1 MWVTIL
7 RVSAILSVGL
17 TIKQALDEFT
27 LNVNANRIYSTRQAT
42 KFLGI
47 ERKGVIKLIKKS
59 IIKAKMIDGNYRI
72 TGASILEY
80 LSDK

>member
-7 RVSAILSVGL
+7 RVSTILSVGL
-17 TIKQALDEFT
+17 TIKQVFEEFT
-27 LNVNANRIYSTRQAT
+27 LNVNANRIYSTQQAT

-47 ERKGVIKLIKKS
+47 ERKSVIKLIKNKE
-59 IIKAKMIDGNYRI
+59 INAQMIDGNYRI

-80 LSDK
+80 LNK